1 MLYKVICVQRYCYR
15 YKAAV
20 AMSVTVEG
28 RVACG
33 TSVSRPLLQ
42 SCYIAV
48 GYDLVSGH
56 VLATQQVKKIF
67 MSSALKKI
75 YSLMKVNFFPKCLKS
90 VVKIFCETTGNPIKL
105 ETL

>member
-1 MLYKVICVQRYCYR
+1 MYKVICVQRYCYR

-20 AMSVTVEG
+20 VLSVTVEG

-42 SCYIAV
+42 SSYIAV
-48 GYDLVSGH
+48 GYDLVTGH

-67 MSSALKKI
+67 MSSALKK
-75 YSLMKVNFFPKCLKS
+75 C
-90 VVKIFCETTGNPIKL
+90 
-105 ETL
+105 TL